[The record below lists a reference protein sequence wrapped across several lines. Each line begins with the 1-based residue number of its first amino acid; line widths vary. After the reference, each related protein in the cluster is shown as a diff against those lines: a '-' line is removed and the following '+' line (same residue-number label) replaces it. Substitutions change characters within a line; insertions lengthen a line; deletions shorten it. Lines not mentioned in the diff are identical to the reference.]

1 MHVALRAEDKEVLGQ
16 LTFFPIDGPLRGQE
30 LRREVRGADC
40 ESVATSL
47 TLVAAVILDPEV
59 PGNGVE
65 ADVAPSSPPG
75 ASHANPAP
83 GQTWPSSTR
92 EEHVPSA
99 GTPGAVRFWFGV
111 GLEGAL
117 GLGPDLA
124 VVPRAFADLELAEA
138 RLSVRLSFGRGY
150 TRTIETAAG
159 SAEITLTDLRLE
171 PCVDVSSPA
180 ALRIRA
186 CGIVDAGML
195 EGVGTNTKGPR
206 SESRPVTELG
216 LGLRPTW
223 IIRDSISIG
232 LLAGAAAPLARY
244 RFYFASPDT
253 TAYRVPT
260 WAGLLEFSMGVHF

>member
-1 MHVALRAEDKEVLGQ
+1 M
-16 LTFFPIDGPLRGQE
+16 
-30 LRREVRGADC
+30 
-40 ESVATSL
+40 
-47 TLVAAVILDPEV
+47 AAVILDPEA

-124 VVPRAFADLELAEA
+124 VVPRAFANLELAEA

-159 SAEITLTDLRLE
+159 SAEITLYGSSARTVRRRL
-171 PCVDVSSPA
+171 VSSRVA
-180 ALRIRA
+180 DSA

-195 EGVGTNTKGPR
+195 EVAGTNERSAKRESPCHRARARTPPDLDHSRFDLYRTAGRRGSAPR
-206 SESRPVTELG
+206 ALPVL
-216 LGLRPTW
+216 
-223 IIRDSISIG
+223 
-232 LLAGAAAPLARY
+232 
-244 RFYFASPDT
+244 FASPDT

-260 WAGLLEFSMGVHF
+260 WAGLLEFSMGVDL